1 MKRTVF
7 FLIVTLLYSASCFAA
22 GKRFTFITVDF
33 PPYYGSELPDN
44 GWVSEVVKTALEIQ
58 KYEVEFKFSSWT
70 DALEYTGGG
79 DYDALLGAYR
89 TAERAKNYFFS
100 APIGQVRTG
109 FFKKKDAS
117 ISFTELPELKNY
129 KIGVVKGYATSK
141 KFDSADFLKKIQVT
155 SLDDGMKMLYEGK
168 LDLMAD
174 SKSVGHYRLTEFLEK
189 DIPGITDD
197 IEFIK
202 PVLAMNKIYIAISK
216 KAINAQKKLIDFNKG
231 LRKIYKN
238 GSFRKIK
245 KKHALKK

>member
-7 FLIVTLLYSASCFAA
+7 FLIVTLLHSASCFAA

-44 GWVSEVVKTALEIQ
+44 GWVSEVVKTALELQ

-70 DALEYTGGG
+70 DALEYTGEG

-109 FFKKKDAS
+109 FFKKKDS
-117 ISFTELPELKNY
+117 GISFTELPELKSY
-129 KIGVVKGYATSK
+129 KIGVVQGYATSK
-141 KFDSADFLKKIQVT
+141 KFDAADFLKKIPVAN
-155 SLDDGMKMLYEGK
+155 LDDGMKMLYEGK

-174 SKSVGHYRLTEFLEK
+174 SKSVGNYRLTKFLEK
-189 DIPGITDD
+189 DVPGISDN

-216 KAINAQKKLIDFNKG
+216 KATNAQKKLIDFNKG

-238 GSFRKIK
+238 GSFKKIK
-245 KKHALKK
+245 KKHAIKK